1 MIAQN
6 NKLCIVSLVYIEM
19 SIINY
24 LISVNFIFTSVSQW
38 RVVWKSTNK
47 RTEIPLPL
55 CLLCMHQIRHHPN
68 VLWLETWLHHSSS
81 LQGKWDGWMDGSTI
95 IPPAEIFC
103 KIAVKSWDCHFCIL
117 VLYSQSHL
125 VNILEHRVCTPQ
137 PIAVASLRSRAR
149 LQRFPRMQEVFSICW
164 SLLDIGEE
172 GKVERKRKPKLNSFS
187 TDISQVRK
195 EKNRKCF

>member
-1 MIAQN
+1 M
-6 NKLCIVSLVYIEM
+6 
-19 SIINY
+19 
-24 LISVNFIFTSVSQW
+24 
-38 RVVWKSTNK
+38 KSGLKVHKQKNWDPT
-47 RTEIPLPL
+47 PLMPL
-55 CLLCMHQIRHHPN
+55 MYASDP
-68 VLWLETWLHHSSS
+68 SSS
-81 LQGKWDGWMDGSTI
+81 KCSVTGDMVTPQFFTPGKVRWMDGSTI